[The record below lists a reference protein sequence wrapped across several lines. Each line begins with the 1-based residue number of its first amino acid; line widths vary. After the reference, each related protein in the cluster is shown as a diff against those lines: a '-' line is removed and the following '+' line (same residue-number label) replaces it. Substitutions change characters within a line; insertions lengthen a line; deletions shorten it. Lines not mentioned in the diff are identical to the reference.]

1 MAEAITKVGFQL
13 ASSLASKHLT
23 DAEFI
28 KGSYFV
34 IDTVANRNKLT
45 VATST
50 ADGTIVTGSLCF
62 CQDTQKYYVYTG
74 SGWIEKVFGPE
85 IDDLTTLS

>member
-1 MAEAITKVGFQL
+1 MAEATKVGFQL

-34 IDTVANRNKLT
+34 VDTVANRDAMT

-50 ADGTIVTGSLCF
+50 VDGTIVKGSLCF
-62 CQDTQKYYVYTG
+62 CQATNKYYVFNG
-74 SGWIEKVFGPE
+74 SNWEEKVFGPE
-85 IDDLTTLS
+85 VDDLTVLS

>member
-1 MAEAITKVGFQL
+1 MATTKVGFQL

-34 IDTVANRNKLT
+34 ANTVAERNAMS
-45 VATST
+45 VASGNN
-50 ADGTIVTGSLCF
+50 DGTIVVGSF
-62 CQDTQKYYVYTG
+62 CYCVDTAKFYQYTS
-74 SGWIEKVFGPE
+74 SGWIEKTFGPE
-85 IDDLTTLS
+85 IDDLTAL